1 MIFQRARSAS
11 GMGNAPT
18 DRWGERFKN
27 YDEIIDTKKT
37 TMKRLAL
44 ILLMCLPALIQAQT
58 FSKRAD
64 DDLFS
69 VYMSVLNQSFGYQ
82 TIGVRIDTNEM
93 YHFNTI
99 IRNFNFTGEIIDT
112 KEYYFSNKQL
122 SPPRDNNARLNDS
135 IVVTAMMEA
144 DYNNDIIYSTVV
156 WLNNEGDTL
165 LTKRFNS
172 PYFTS
177 SNAQTILNYPR
188 CIICSPDGQYI
199 YFASQIFHS
208 SNENNFMIRKLTAQG
223 EEVWSYIDPLD
234 FWYQSCDVLY
244 FYEGQVWFV
253 KPSGGVPQ
261 GHYNKLMRLNDNTGI
276 VDYSVEHDATG
287 FSIGGA
293 TDMLMDSEG
302 YCATTST
309 YTTLTSLTPS
319 IFKVNFSGELL
330 WHAQPNIDGAQM
342 QQSEHLLRANDNGYV
357 ACSVKWEEQSNPF
370 DPNEISSNN
379 TNRKICLWKVDEN
392 GVFQWQRFYEYLSF
406 DSGYL
411 FLNNQVHDFKSTP
424 DGGYIMAGESTS
436 LCLNWPSCS
445 EDSQQGWL
453 LKVDGCGCLVPGCD
467 QNCVVTNLGNEQ
479 EVRVNYFLFGPNP
492 VDELLNVYV
501 PTLPIPIKDLTFR
514 LFDMQ
519 GKLLREF
526 QFESDNTTYMIDV
539 NSLASGNYILSA
551 FYKGEVVES
560 EKVVKK

>member
-1 MIFQRARSAS
+1 MENLKSCIRRKSR
-11 GMGNAPT
+11 N
-18 DRWGERFKN
+18 
-27 YDEIIDTKKT
+27 KT
-37 TMKRLAL
+37 MLLLSIVFFSLA
-44 ILLMCLPALIQAQT
+44 IQAQT
-58 FSKRAD
+58 FSKRAN

-135 IVVTAMMEA
+135 IVLTAMMEA

-165 LTKRFNS
+165 QTKRFSS

-188 CIICSPDGQYI
+188 CIVCSPDGQYI
-199 YFASQIFHS
+199 YFTSQIFHS
-208 SNENNFMIRKLTAQG
+208 SNENNFIIRKLTAQG

-287 FSIGGA
+287 LSIGGA

-302 YCATTST
+302 YCVTTTSG
-309 YTTLTSLTPS
+309 TSSISLIPA
-319 IFKVNFSGELL
+319 IFKVNYSGELL
-330 WHAQPNIDGAQM
+330 WYAEPEIDYAQM
-342 QQSEHLLRANDNGYV
+342 QHSEHLLRANDCGYV

-370 DPNEISSNN
+370 DPNETSSNN
-379 TNRKICLWKVDEN
+379 INRKICLWKVDEN

-467 QNCVVTNLGNEQ
+467 QNCVVTNSENEL
-479 EVRVNYFLFGPNP
+479 EAHENYFLFGPNP
-492 VDELLNVYV
+492 VVDMLNIYV
-501 PTLPIPIKDLTFR
+501 PTLTTPMNELAFS
-514 LFDMQ
+514 LFDVQ
-519 GKLLREF
+519 GKQLKEF

-539 NSLASGNYILSA
+539 SPLASGNYILSVSHN
-551 FYKGEVVES
+551 GQLLES
-560 EKVVKK
+560 KKMVKK

>member
-1 MIFQRARSAS
+1 
-11 GMGNAPT
+11 
-18 DRWGERFKN
+18 
-27 YDEIIDTKKT
+27 
-37 TMKRLAL
+37 MKRLAL
-44 ILLMCLPALIQAQT
+44 ILLMCLPTLIQAQT
-58 FSKRAD
+58 FSNRAN

-93 YHFNTI
+93 YHFNTVV
-99 IRNFNFTGEIIDT
+99 RNFDFSGEIIDT
-112 KEYYFSNKQL
+112 KEYYFSNRKL
-122 SPPRDNNARLNDS
+122 LPPSDNARLNDS
-135 IVVTAMMEA
+135 IVVTAMS
-144 DYNNDIIYSTVV
+144 DVDFDNDTVYSTVV
-156 WLNNEGDTL
+156 WLTNEGDTL
-165 LTKRFNS
+165 QTKRFSS
-172 PYFTS
+172 PYFTT
-177 SNAQTILNYPR
+177 SNPQTAHNYPK

-208 SNENNFMIRKLTAQG
+208 SSENNFMIRKLTAQG

-234 FWYQSCDVLY
+234 FWYGTCDDLY

-253 KPSGGVPQ
+253 KASGGVLQ
-261 GHYNKLMRLNDNTGI
+261 GHYNKLVRLNDDTGI
-276 VDYSVEHDATG
+276 IDYSVEQDAG
-287 FSIGGA
+287 VIVGGA
-293 TDMLMDSEG
+293 EEMLMDSEG
-302 YCATTST
+302 YCVTTTSG
-309 YTTLTSLTPS
+309 TSSISLIPA
-319 IFKVNFSGELL
+319 IFKVNYSGELL
-330 WHAQPNIDGAQM
+330 WYSEPEIDLAQM
-342 QQSEHLLRANDNGYV
+342 QHSANLLRANDSGYI

-411 FLNNQVHDFKSTP
+411 FLNNQVHDFKSTT

-467 QNCVVTNLGNEQ
+467 QNCVVTKLENEQ